1 VAPVV
6 EGLSDAVLNVAV
18 GHDPASPMPGD
29 AGEAILEAHDVS
41 YFSALDR
48 LRRGEEVIWALGCR
62 RWVFKTV
69 STTVADPGT
78 LLPTPP
84 SGFGLALV
92 TCWPSNAL
100 WWTPDRFVVETT
112 LSSVASAATP
122 PGTPSVTPV
131 DLVVP
136 APPALVRVGL
146 GLEDNPV
153 VLGTLRVEGSPT
165 TAWRLGPG
173 PLDAA
178 RVAVEDYF
186 ALRRTVESQD
196 RLWWSKLA
204 LPDAPLPSAWSS
216 SGVVDT
222 IVHVRGESVE
232 GVDLVSATQAVV
244 LVVRGRDL
252 FASRV
257 TG

>member
-6 EGLSDAVLNVAV
+6 EGVSDAVLNVAV
-18 GHDPASPMPGD
+18 GHDPASPMPGA

-41 YFSALDR
+41 YFSSLNR
-48 LRRGEEVIWALGCR
+48 LRPGENVIWARGCR
-62 RWVFKTV
+62 RWEFKVV
-69 STTVADPGT
+69 STTVSGPGAVV
-78 LLPTPP
+78 PTPP
-84 SGFGLALV
+84 SGFGIALV
-92 TCWPSNAL
+92 TCWPSDAL

-112 LSSVASAATP
+112 LSSVASSA
-122 PGTPSVTPV
+122 PSQAPDVTPV

-136 APPALVRVGL
+136 APQALVRLGL

-153 VLGTLRVEGSPT
+153 VLGTLGVEGSPA

-178 RVAVEDYF
+178 RIGLEDYF
-186 ALRRTVESQD
+186 ALRRAVESQN

-204 LPDAPLPSAWSS
+204 LPAVPLPSAWSNA
-216 SGVVDT
+216 GVVDT
-222 IVHVRGESVE
+222 IVHARGESVDE
-232 GVDLVSATQAVV
+232 VDLVSAGETVV

-252 FASRV
+252 MAARVAS
-257 TG
+257 